1 MQLHDLKAP
10 RGAKKDR
17 KRVGRGNGSG
27 CGKTAARG
35 MDGQKKRKSPKI
47 KAYFEGGQMPLIR
60 RIPKRGFN
68 NKVFGREFQIINI
81 ADLNKFKEG
90 DKITPEV
97 LKKKGLIRYLDKPV
111 KILANGELKKK
122 LDITVHAIS
131 ESAKSKLD
139 TLGCKIIILKE
150 RK

>member
-1 MQLHDLKAP
+1 MQLHDLRTP
-10 RGAKKDR
+10 QGAKKDR

-27 CGKTAARG
+27 CGKTSSRG

-68 NKVFGREFQIINI
+68 NKIFERKFQIVNI
-81 ADLNKFKEG
+81 TDLNKFKEG
-90 DKITPEV
+90 DKITPEI

-111 KILANGELKKK
+111 KILANGEL
-122 LDITVHAIS
+122 
-131 ESAKSKLD
+131 
-139 TLGCKIIILKE
+139 
-150 RK
+150 